1 MKCCVMDS
9 TSICNTLDV
18 IYFRYKVTADAAA
31 GHEKK
36 LSFGNCSRMGTY
48 FSVRVPDLGQIDRS
62 FWGKKNFLSGKVAN
76 LKIDLARFAARP
88 CHESQ
93 SLSSIPVDAGNQ
105 FVGFT
110 TVIYKRGLKSA
121 WCRPRCWRRSM
132 RPSAARTKAGS
143 PHSFFMRK
151 CGSFFAARNQEHV
164 KNFIVL

>member
-1 MKCCVMDS
+1 MLYIFDTKLLR
-9 TSICNTLDV
+9 TPRHAINTL
-18 IYFRYKVTADAAA
+18 
-31 GHEKK
+31 
-36 LSFGNCSRMGTY
+36 
-48 FSVRVPDLGQIDRS
+48 PDSSGR
-62 FWGKKNFLSGKVAN
+62 KATGKVAT

-143 PHSFFMRK
+143 PHFF
-151 CGSFFAARNQEHV
+151 
-164 KNFIVL
+164 L